1 MTVKKEFSNIQSNND
16 GGKQVTDW
24 KTLTLKISPEEH
36 KQIKRLSVETG
47 RTIKD
52 LMMECFKRLVREYE
66 ESQKG

>member
-1 MTVKKEFSNIQSNND
+1 MAEYKN
-16 GGKQVTDW
+16 
-24 KTLTLKISPEEH
+24 LTLKVSPEEH

>member
-1 MTVKKEFSNIQSNND
+1 MPEL
-16 GGKQVTDW
+16 
-24 KTLTLKISPEEH
+24 KTLTLRVSPEEH